1 MLTCRPPEGGEG
13 GQPRRHRDHHR
24 DRQDAGQVGR
34 RSERD
39 QAERHRHPAGRQG
52 QRRRD
57 PGGPQRPADQL
68 ARLARHPQHEPG
80 EAGRGEPRCHA
91 ERDHER
97 QPVQVGDRGYPDQ
110 DQRDQCEHV
119 DRPGHRAQQHHIDV
133 PAVDA
138 LLRRGPGG
146 ADEVPDRAGRVVLPE
161 PDPAELVHRAAVR
174 RVQCQGLLLMLTG
187 LHQPTTGQAHLAGQ
201 EVHVRLVR
209 GQRAGP
215 GCGFGRDTR
224 ALPGQRGLRHAYVRL
239 PVAGREA
246 ARLVRRPQR
255 VREVAQVD
263 QGVAG
268 QPVRPFVG
276 RVEGHRPVG
285 RADRL
290 GVAFRAQVRPG
301 HQAPSPAA
309 LRFGRNHPR
318 QQRRGLVEPPD
329 VEHRRGPGQLLRYL
343 CHRNRLTKA
352 GACAGRRPGRRSSRS
367 HWRTAPRCGPCRT
380 TPPATA

>member
-1 MLTCRPPEGGEG
+1 VLTCRPPERGEG

-57 PGGPQRPADQL
+57 PGGAQRPADQL

-97 QPVQVGDRGYPDQ
+97 QPVQVGDRGNPDQ
-110 DQRDQCEHV
+110 DQRGQREHV
-119 DRPGHRAQQHHIDV
+119 DRPGHRAQQHHVDV

-138 LLRRGPGG
+138 LLRGGPGG
-146 ADEVPDRAGRVVLPE
+146 ADEVPDRARCVVPPE
-161 PDPAELVHRAAVR
+161 PDPAEFVHRAAVR
-174 RVQCQGLLLMLTG
+174 RVERQRLFLMLTG
-187 LHQPTTGQAHLAGQ
+187 LRQLTTSQAHLAGQ
-201 EVHVRLVR
+201 EVHIGLVR
-209 GQRAGP
+209 GQRTGP
-215 GCGFGRDTR
+215 RRGLGRDAR
-224 ALPGQRGLRHAYVRL
+224 ALPGQRGLRHAHVRL

-255 VREVAQVD
+255 VGEVAQVD
-263 QGVAG
+263 QGIAG
-268 QPVRPFVG
+268 QPVRPLVG
-276 RVEGHRPVG
+276 RVEGHRAVG

-290 GVAFRAQVRPG
+290 GVAFRAQVRAG
-301 HQAPSPAA
+301 HQAPGPAA
-309 LRFGRNHPR
+309 LRVGRDDPG
-318 QQRRGLVEPPD
+318 QQLRGLVEAPD
-329 VEHRRGPGQLLRYL
+329 VEHRRCPRQL
-343 CHRNRLTKA
+343 
-352 GACAGRRPGRRSSRS
+352 
-367 HWRTAPRCGPCRT
+367 PR
-380 TPPATA
+380 

>member
-1 MLTCRPPEGGEG
+1 VLTRRLPERGEG

-24 DRQDAGQVGR
+24 ERQDPGQVSR

-39 QAERHRHPAGRQG
+39 QAERHRHPARRQG

-57 PGGPQRPADQL
+57 PGSPQRPADQP
-68 ARLARHPQHEPG
+68 ARLARHPQHDPG
-80 EAGRGEPRCHA
+80 EAGRGESRRHA

-97 QPVQVGDRGYPDQ
+97 QPVQVGDRGNPDQ
-110 DQRDQCEHV
+110 DQRDQREHV
-119 DRPGHRAQQHHIDV
+119 DRPGHRAQQHHVDV

-146 ADEVPDRAGRVVLPE
+146 ADEMPDRARRVVP
-161 PDPAELVHRAAVR
+161 PQADPAELVHRAAVR
-174 RVQCQGLLLMLTG
+174 RVQCQRLLLMLAG
-187 LHQPTTGQAHLAGQ
+187 LHQLTTGQAHLAGQ
-201 EVHVRLVR
+201 EVHVGLVR

-215 GCGFGRDTR
+215 GRGLGRDAR
-224 ALPGQRGLRHAYVRL
+224 SLPGQRGLRHAYMRL
-239 PVAGREA
+239 PVAGRKA
-246 ARLVRRPQR
+246 AGLVRRPQR

-268 QPVRPFVG
+268 QPVRPLVG
-276 RVEGHRPVG
+276 RIEGHRPVG

-301 HQAPSPAA
+301 HQAPGPAA

-318 QQRRGLVEPPD
+318 QQRRGLVEAPD
-329 VEHRRGPGQLLRYL
+329 VEHRRGPGQLLR
-343 CHRNRLTKA
+343 
-352 GACAGRRPGRRSSRS
+352 
-367 HWRTAPRCGPCRT
+367 
-380 TPPATA
+380 